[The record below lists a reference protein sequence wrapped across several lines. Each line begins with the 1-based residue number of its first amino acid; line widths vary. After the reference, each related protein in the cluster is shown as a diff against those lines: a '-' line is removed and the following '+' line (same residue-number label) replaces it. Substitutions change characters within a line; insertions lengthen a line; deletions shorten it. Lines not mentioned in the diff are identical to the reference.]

1 MNRRLAAIV
10 AADIAG
16 YSRLIG
22 LDEEGTVRA
31 LQDHQQALFPAIR
44 EHGGTVI
51 NTAGDSVLAEFGSVV
66 AAVRAAVA
74 MQELMAA
81 RNADVDTSRRLEFRI
96 GVNQGEIIAEQNDVY
111 GDGINVAAR
120 LQTLAAPGGIAISG
134 RVHEDIAGK
143 LDLSWSDAGEQ
154 SLKNIARP
162 VHVWHRAQSGQ
173 VQTPTPA
180 LPDKPSVA
188 VLPFD
193 NMSGQADDTFF
204 SDGMTEDIITG
215 LTRFRSLFVVARN
228 SSFAFRGKQV
238 TLTEI
243 GRQLGVSYI
252 LEGSVRRSGE
262 RVRIN
267 AQLIEVASGA
277 HIWADRYYRSL
288 TEVFDVQDEVATTI
302 VSTLVGRIEEAKF
315 EQSIRKPAFSLAAYD
330 FLQRGKVAFRGYGD
344 DSNSTA
350 CSLFEKA
357 IERDPRYA
365 LAHSLL
371 ALARLALHGYA
382 AAPQQWKDAAAT
394 LARRGVE
401 LDPQDGSCHRILG
414 HILLYCRE
422 YDLAEHHAR
431 RAVELNPNDADCAIS
446 MGFLLVVRGFPVDGL
461 AWIEKAMRLNPF
473 HPPWYHVQSSA
484 GLYQLGRFSEA
495 ARALRK
501 APQIGGWSYRL
512 AACYG
517 QLGLTEEAK
526 REVTAILRADPGFST
541 GHVIERGVLIERAED
556 REQLRD
562 GMLKAGLPA

>member
-277 HIWADRYYRSL
+277 HIWADRYDRSL

-461 AWIEKAMRLNPF
+461 AWIEKA
-473 HPPWYHVQSSA
+473 
-484 GLYQLGRFSEA
+484 
-495 ARALRK
+495 
-501 APQIGGWSYRL
+501 
-512 AACYG
+512 C
-517 QLGLTEEAK
+517 T
-526 REVTAILRADPGFST
+526 
-541 GHVIERGVLIERAED
+541 
-556 REQLRD
+556 
-562 GMLKAGLPA
+562 